1 MGRALDQTNPELALK
16 IWSGG
21 SRLSRIASENSL
33 PPPRGK
39 NDQRVEIS
47 HDYPVSE
54 NLISNFDT

>member
-16 IWSGG
+16 IWNGG
-21 SRLSRIASENSL
+21 SRLSGIASENSL
-33 PPPRGK
+33 PGK

-54 NLISNFDT
+54 NLISNFDI